1 MTFPLLMSFDALIS
15 LPLDE
20 LIDIIEVFKFEKE
33 NGENKGESIVY
44 ENGEKIIERVGMRR

>member
-20 LIDIIEVFKFEKE
+20 LLDIVEVFDYE
-33 NGENKGESIVY
+33 NTNENGESIVY